1 MDKEKNPLIVRINDQ
16 ENNIK
21 LLLCFTITFLIL
33 SGISYYNEGYGQNI
47 NTSKVDGNS
56 THTATN
62 LNVSQNNASEF
73 GMGEDFSSSL
83 PELFDHV
90 KRSVVQI
97 TDPEDLQQQ
106 SEITGSRL
114 GSGFVYDKEGHIVT
128 NYHVVAG
135 AKNNTVF
142 VTFLD
147 GVSYEANI
155 TNFDPYSDVAIIKLV
170 NLDKNKE
177 VLSKLIPLE
186 LGNSSSL
193 RIGEKV
199 AAVGNPFGLSGSLT
213 DGIVSGLGRLIPS
226 NSEPFNPP
234 QPFNDQNNLPSATT
248 PSFSIPNIIQT
259 DAAINPGNSGGPLLN
274 MKGQVI
280 GINSAIFSNTGAYS
294 GIGFAI
300 PSNLLI
306 KIIPTLLEGKAYE
319 HPYMGINGFDVTP
332 EIAKLMNLSQSS
344 GFLVV
349 NVTKDSPAYLSGV
362 KEGNVTFQINGNPV
376 KLGGDVIVKIDNNTV
391 RKVDDILSYLE
402 TNKEVGDKVT
412 LTVLRDGN
420 NSKVLDLE
428 LTARPQINASV
439 TASTPTIGV
448 LGLDVTPEI
457 AKLMNLTTTKGFLI
471 TGVLD
476 KSPASKADLRGGY
489 IISEING
496 TQIELGGDV
505 IVKIDKTDIM
515 NIQDIKNYL
524 SKKSIGDTM
533 IVTII
538 RDGKSM
544 TKNLTLTEFSGVL
557 PELDNKRNGLQGQ
570 NPPFDVPQLPNEY
583 FKDFLDSCYKIL
595 DKETC
600 DLLVPN
606 K

>member
-1 MDKEKNPLIVRINDQ
+1 MNKEKNPLINRVNYQ
-16 ENNIK
+16 GKNIK

-33 SGISYYNEGYGQNI
+33 SGISYYNAGYGQNL
-47 NTSKVDGNS
+47 NASKLGDNS
-56 THTATN
+56 THTVTSMN
-62 LNVSQNNASEF
+62 SSQSNASNA
-73 GMGEDFSSSL
+73 GNGHDFSSTL
-83 PELFDHV
+83 PDLFDHV

-106 SEITGSRL
+106 NEITGSRL
-114 GSGFVYDKEGHIVT
+114 GSGFVYDKEGHIIT

-170 NLDKNKE
+170 NLDKNKD
-177 VLSKLIPLE
+177 VLSKLVPLE
-186 LGNSSSL
+186 LGNSSNL

-226 NSEPFNPP
+226 NSEPFSPP
-234 QPFNDQNNLPSATT
+234 QPFDDQNNQQSTT
-248 PSFSIPNIIQT
+248 NRFSIPNIIQT

-274 MKGQVI
+274 MKGQVV
-280 GINSAIFSNTGAYS
+280 GINSAIFSNTGAYA
-294 GIGFAI
+294 GVGFAI

-306 KIIPTLLEGKAYE
+306 KIIPTLLEGKTYE
-319 HPYMGINGFDVTP
+319 HPYMGINGVDVTP
-332 EIAKLMNLSQSS
+332 NIAKLMNLSQSS

-349 NVTKDSPAYLSGV
+349 NVTKDSPASLAGI

-391 RKVDDILSYLE
+391 RKVDDVLSYLE
-402 TNKEVGDKVT
+402 TQKNVGDNVS

-420 NSKVLDLE
+420 NSKELDLT

-439 TASTPTIGV
+439 NASTPTIGV

-457 AKLMNLTTTKGFLI
+457 AKLMNLTSTKGFLI

-476 KSPASKADLRGGY
+476 QSPATKAGLRGGY

-505 IVKIDKTDIM
+505 IIKIDKTNIS
-515 NIQDIKNYL
+515 NIQDIKSYL
-524 SKKSIGDTM
+524 SKKSIGDT
-533 IVTII
+533 ILVTII

-544 TKNLTLTEFSGVL
+544 TKNLTLTEFRDTQSKLG
-557 PELDNKRNGLQGQ
+557 NNRNGLPEQT
-570 NPPFDVPQLPNEY
+570 PPFDIPQLPNEY

-600 DLLVPN
+600 DSFVPN